1 VVLNTDNAPQ
11 AGTTVDLTPWAYQA
25 LDLPGVSIAVSV
37 CDRDLHL
44 WCWGEDCPDAP
55 RVMARL
61 SQAIHQDTP
70 LPANAPPID
79 RVCLYGRSL
88 SAPPSDTP
96 PFEQPDWTVRF
107 SVAAPPPVTTG
118 EGETRLA
125 QTPPERGSV
134 RRQASKKTLIETVE
148 RALQEISTDVWISV
162 KRIERQRGGRRL
174 WIACESAYAPD
185 AALLAQPI
193 ARCLRDLNLRGF
205 RDAVLLGQV
214 SGESRPEWLL
224 RVDLT
229 PSDRTIEAWA
239 RWGDVAAIALRL
251 NRAIAPFELQV
262 SAVLKD
268 STLHLVC
275 SPLHYGQL
283 NLETFP
289 SREAVMEKLSA
300 VLGSLAPR
308 GILGA
313 TVYAVDIP
321 YEASFP
327 QPKTPVWVA
336 WQDLPARQRPDLVP
350 SALELA
356 RGGSLSALT
365 FILERLL
372 NPSLTDKLATG
383 GIRIQIRR
391 KGALLHI
398 MSEGLTCPVQSEIAP
413 PIVKFLGQLELTH
426 LAGVRVYGRRS
437 GQRKPRWSYGVDF
450 ATPADQPSQ
459 DSRDRQPEVPDFQSL
474 DGVPLDLT
482 TATEPEV
489 SEEILDSPTAQ
500 KSSGQTLSDWLCRSS
515 LFRPR
520 ESLPESAT
528 TEQPQRPQ
536 VALPTLLIWGL
547 LGCVLTIQADWL
559 ASAALQRRQQAQAPP
574 PTLAVEPL
582 DEETEFEY
590 DIQLP
595 ELSQAEELDEDVFDG
610 AGFTATP
617 SRPQVVAA
625 GMDEIRLLREP
636 EVEFATFNSEQ
647 MDRQLALYRE
657 YVEQHGVPDVLVVG
671 SSRALRG
678 IHPTVLQEQLK
689 QEGYPALRVFNL
701 GINGATA
708 QVVNL
713 LLQEII
719 PPDRLPETIVWA
731 DGARAFNS
739 GREDITYEAMVRSPG
754 YQQIQRGFRPIESS
768 LEAEPVLRERSLF
781 ERVSDRYQALDEQ
794 LQDLV
799 AHYSAAY
806 PQRDALKDWLAQTL
820 SDRPTPEVAPTPETA
835 QLPADEPLLHDNG
848 FLAIPNRFEPQ
859 QYYQNHARVSGAYD
873 GDYANFQLQ
882 GVQAI
887 ALRSVLEFSRFQD
900 LNLIVVNLPLTDEYL
915 DPVRLEYE
923 DVFVQF
929 LVQKSQDYGFVFRNF
944 AQLWSQEYD
953 YFSDPSHLNRYG
965 AVAVSQRLAKSP
977 TIDWTPE
984 SNP

>member
-1 VVLNTDNAPQ
+1 MVLNTDNAPQ
-11 AGTTVDLTPWAYQA
+11 AGTTIDLTPWAYQA
-25 LDLPGVSIAVSV
+25 LNLPGVSIAVSV
-37 CDRDLHL
+37 RDRDLRL

-79 RVCLYGRSL
+79 RVCLYGRSM
-88 SAPPSDTP
+88 SAPPSETP

-107 SVAAPPPVTTG
+107 TVTSPPQSSSPG
-118 EGETRLA
+118 EGEMTEA
-125 QTPPERGSV
+125 EPPEGPDRPEV
-134 RRQASKKTLIETVE
+134 RRKSTKKTVIETVE

-162 KRIERQRGGRRL
+162 KRIERQGGGRRL

-251 NRAIAPFELQV
+251 NRAIAPFELQL

-275 SPLHYGQL
+275 SPLNYGQL
-283 NLETFP
+283 TLETFP
-289 SREAVMEKLSA
+289 SRETVMGKLSA
-300 VLGSLAPR
+300 VLQSVAPR

-336 WQDLPARQRPDLVP
+336 WEDLPARERPDLVP

-372 NPSLTDKLATG
+372 NPSLTEKLATG

-413 PIVKFLGQLELTH
+413 PIVKFLGQLELTN
-426 LAGVRVYGRRS
+426 LAGVRIYGRRS
-437 GQRKPRWSYGVDF
+437 GQRKPRWNTGVDF
-450 ATPADQPSQ
+450 ATTAEPP
-459 DSRDRQPEVPDFQSL
+459 RPVPGDRQPEVPDFQSL
-474 DGVPLDLT
+474 DGIPLELT
-482 TATEPEV
+482 TAAEPGV
-489 SEEILDSPTAQ
+489 SDDVLDPQRPQKTPAQ
-500 KSSGQTLSDWLCRSS
+500 TFSNWLCRSS

-536 VALPTLLIWGL
+536 VAVPTLLIWGL

-559 ASAALQRRQQAQAPP
+559 ASEALERRQQALAPP
-574 PTLAVEPL
+574 PTLEIEPP
-582 DEETEFEY
+582 DEEMEFEY

-595 ELSQAEELDEDVFDG
+595 ELSQAEGFGEDAFDG

-625 GMDEIRLLREP
+625 QMGEIRLLREP
-636 EVEFATFNSEQ
+636 QVEFATFNSEQ

-657 YVEQHGVPDVLVVG
+657 YVDQNGVPDVLVVG

-678 IHPTVLQEQLK
+678 IHPTVLREQLK

-713 LLQEII
+713 LLREII
-719 PPDRLPETIVWA
+719 PPDRLPETIIWA

-739 GREDITYEAMVRSPG
+739 GREDATYEAIVRSPG

-768 LEAEPVLRERSLF
+768 LEAEPVVPERSLF
-781 ERVSDRYQALDEQ
+781 ERVSDRYQALDER

-806 PQRDALKDWLAQTL
+806 PQRDALKDWLSDSL
-820 SDRPTPEVAPTPETA
+820 SDRPTSEGTPTEQTA
-835 QLPADEPLLHDNG
+835 QLPTDEPLLYDNG
-848 FLAIPNRFEPQ
+848 FLAVPNRFEPQ

-882 GVQAI
+882 GLQAI
-887 ALRSVLEFSRFQD
+887 ALRSVLEFSRLHD
-900 LNLIVVNLPLTDEYL
+900 LNLIVVNLPLTDDYL

-944 AQLWSQEYD
+944 AQLWSQDYD

-984 SNP
+984 